1 MKSLSIPCCER
12 PRVELPSQQ
21 GFSATALLIFG
32 PMSLCP
38 GGCPVRCRVLNSIP
52 SLHPQAVLSGMS
64 PDTVNTQNCPEA
76 RTTAL
81 QGGWRIG
88 HNLSEGP
95 STEPGAKGAE
105 LLSTLSAEGRP
116 LGSLTVIVQVKPVRR
131 EGRPSWTR
139 LGVCPTGSAH
149 QQKEEHRNLP
159 RS

>member
-1 MKSLSIPCCER
+1 MTLAR
-12 PRVELPSQQ
+12 PLNHEEPQYPLLCGRRRVELPLQQ

-38 GGCPVRCRVLNSIP
+38 GGCPVCCRVLNSIL

-64 PDTVNTQNCPEA
+64 PDTVTTQNCPEA

-105 LLSTLSAEGRP
+105 LLSTVGRGEAP
-116 LGSLTVIVQVKPVRR
+116 WESHCHSPGETS
-131 EGRPSWTR
+131 
-139 LGVCPTGSAH
+139 
-149 QQKEEHRNLP
+149 
-159 RS
+159 